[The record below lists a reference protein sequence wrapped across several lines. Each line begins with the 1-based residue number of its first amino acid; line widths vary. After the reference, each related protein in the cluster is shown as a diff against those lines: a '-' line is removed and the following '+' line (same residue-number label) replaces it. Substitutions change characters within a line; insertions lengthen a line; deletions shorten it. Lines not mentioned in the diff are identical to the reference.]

1 MGDSI
6 REDMEEA
13 LAELKTDTPEA
24 AEPAPAPEEPAETV
38 EAKAPAPAPDAEEPG
53 KLAPVEPAKVE
64 TPAPAAPEKA
74 PASWKATTRE
84 KWAALDPEVRAEIMR
99 RETETSLALNQT
111 AQQRKVADEFQRTV
125 APYMPMFQADGQHP
139 LQAIQGMLQASSQ
152 LRSGAPAQKAAVIA
166 QVIQQFGVD
175 VGLLDQHL
183 ASHYSGQAAPADPT
197 SGVMQSL
204 RSEIAPI
211 QQFMQQLQQQQ
222 AAREA
227 ATQQELLSEITEFS
241 TKAEF
246 FEDVR
251 QDVADLLELAA
262 NRGIKMSLQEAY
274 DKATM
279 LHPQVSSVVA
289 QRKAAQAATR
299 QTEAA
304 RKAQQASA
312 SLPTLGA
319 PSQGNDEVVG
329 DDIRSALMA
338 SVRELSR

>member
-6 REDMEEA
+6 REDMEAA
-13 LAELKTDTPEA
+13 LAELKTDTPEVV
-24 AEPAPAPEEPAETV
+24 EPAPAQEETSETV

-84 KWAALDPEVRAEIMR
+84 KWATLDPEVRAEIMR

-111 AQQRKVADEFQRTV
+111 AQQRRIADEFQRTI
-125 APYMPMFQADGQHP
+125 APYMPHFQADGQQP
-139 LQAIQGMLQASSQ
+139 LQAIQGMLQASAQ
-152 LRSGAPAQKAAVIA
+152 LRNGAPAQKAAVIA

-183 ASHYSGQAAPADPT
+183 ASHYSGQAAPMDPT
-197 SGVMQSL
+197 SGVMQTIRAEL
-204 RSEIAPI
+204 TPI
-211 QQFMQQLQQQQ
+211 QQFMQRQ

-227 ATQQELLSEITEFS
+227 AQEQATQHRLMSEITDFVS
-241 TKAEF
+241 KAEF

-251 QDVADLLELAA
+251 QDVADLLDLAA
-262 NRGIKMSLQEAY
+262 NRGIEMSLQEAY

-299 QTEAA
+299 QTEVA

>member
-13 LAELKTDTPEA
+13 FAELKTD
-24 AEPAPAPEEPAETV
+24 APEVAAPEAETV
-38 EAKAPAPAPDAEEPG
+38 EAKAPPPEKDAPTPG
-53 KLAPVEPAKVE
+53 EQAPVEPAKVE
-64 TPAPAAPEKA
+64 TPVAQVAEKA

-84 KWAALDPEVRAEIMR
+84 KWATLDPEVRAEIMR

-111 AQQRKVADEFQRTV
+111 AQQRKIADEFQRTI
-125 APYMPMFQADGQHP
+125 APYMPQFQADGQPP
-139 LQAIQGMLQASSQ
+139 LQAIQGMLQASAQ

-175 VGLLDQHL
+175 VSLLDQHL
-183 ASHYSGQAAPADPT
+183 AAHYSGQQAPADPT
-197 SGVMQSL
+197 SGVMQAL

-211 QQFMQQLQQQQ
+211 QQFMQQIQQQQ
-222 AAREA
+222 TQRQQ
-227 ATQQELLSEITEFS
+227 ATQQQLLSEITEFS
-241 TKAEF
+241 SKAEF
-246 FEDVR
+246 FADVQ
-251 QDVADLLELAA
+251 QDVADLLEMSA
-262 NRGIKMSLQEAY
+262 NRGVNMTLQEAY
-274 DKATM
+274 DRAIM
-279 LHPQVSSVVA
+279 FHPQVSSVVA

-299 QTEAA
+299 QTEVA

-312 SLPTLGA
+312 SLPTMGA